1 MYYLTLL
8 TTVLALMMKVP
19 GLVLSL
25 ARLAVFAAAL
35 GILSMLT
42 GKIKSSKAKTLPKLL
57 EDKKFKERVL
67 DILEDECRIGKK

>member
-42 GKIKSSKAKTLPKLL
+42 GKIKSSKAKTS
-57 EDKKFKERVL
+57 
-67 DILEDECRIGKK
+67 